1 VTWSRP
7 DHPFIIAAQGAHASE
22 RFARL
27 TYREAD
33 DRANQIAHALVA
45 EGLQTGDRVLLYVD
59 NSVEAVLLL
68 LGIAKAGLVAVP
80 VNPLLGEDVVEW
92 VLDKVDPRFVVV
104 DGAHGER
111 AERVLRASGRRVG
124 VTIPIEGPVV
134 DGSVAFEEWIAERPM
149 DEVDVTLHADD
160 VWSLLFTSGTTSMP
174 KASMGT
180 HSYSH
185 INGYAYAMSLTR
197 GLAVEGDLVLGTFL
211 PIIYHCGHNSTV
223 FPVIAAGGTLVL
235 GRRPDAEQV
244 AEAVS
249 AHGITAL
256 WAGAPAW
263 VQALADV
270 GRSRPDLD
278 LTSLTVAMFAWGA
291 MRPSMFEDLKAVAG
305 DDVQLLEV
313 FGQTEAMSCYRFW
326 PHAHPEKFAQ
336 SLTGTN
342 YVGHPNP
349 ILAADIHDLDG
360 QSLDRQPGV
369 PGEAVYR
376 GPAVTV
382 GYYDDLDGTTE
393 AFRGGWF
400 HSGDSCMFDED
411 GFQIIVDRY
420 KDIVKSGGENVS
432 SQRVEGVV
440 AQHPAVDRVAVVGV
454 PDQRWGE
461 AVTAVVTLRPGHEVA
476 EEELIDFCRS
486 RLAVFERPKRVV
498 VVDEL
503 AQTVG
508 GKIMKYRLRAELA

>member
-1 VTWSRP
+1 
-7 DHPFIIAAQGAHASE
+7 
-22 RFARL
+22 
-27 TYREAD
+27 
-33 DRANQIAHALVA
+33 
-45 EGLQTGDRVLLYVD
+45 
-59 NSVEAVLLL
+59 
-68 LGIAKAGLVAVP
+68 
-80 VNPLLGEDVVEW
+80 
-92 VLDKVDPRFVVV
+92 
-104 DGAHGER
+104 
-111 AERVLRASGRRVG
+111 
-124 VTIPIEGPVV
+124 
-134 DGSVAFEEWIAERPM
+134 
-149 DEVDVTLHADD
+149 
-160 VWSLLFTSGTTSMP
+160 
-174 KASMGT
+174 MGT

-244 AEAVS
+244 ADAVS

-263 VQALADV
+263 VQSLADV

-369 PGEAVYR
+369 PGEAVCR

-393 AFRGGWF
+393 AFRA
-400 HSGDSCMFDED
+400 D
-411 GFQIIVDRY
+411 GFT
-420 KDIVKSGGENVS
+420 
-432 SQRVEGVV
+432 
-440 AQHPAVDRVAVVGV
+440 PA
-454 PDQRWGE
+454 
-461 AVTAVVTLRPGHEVA
+461 TAACSTRTA
-476 EEELIDFCRS
+476 SRS
-486 RLAVFERPKRVV
+486 WSTATR
-498 VVDEL
+498 
-503 AQTVG
+503 TS
-508 GKIMKYRLRAELA
+508 